1 MVSDAC
7 ACSEPTASR
16 VSPSIEK
23 VKRSAAS
30 RSSTS
35 ETRRVAS
42 MSSAVLMH
50 GVVVDGLGEQP
61 LHGREVALDQQRRH
75 GLLVGA

>member
-7 ACSEPTASR
+7 ACSEPIASR

-35 ETRRVAS
+35 ETRRIAS
-42 MSSAVLMH
+42 MSSAVLMT
-50 GVVVDGLGEQP
+50 
-61 LHGREVALDQQRRH
+61 A
-75 GLLVGA
+75 